1 MLVSSNLLAN
11 VIFLE
16 NTKLSINKTI
26 NLFCSDL
33 FKQLHERYT
42 YILAIIK
49 LEKKDRNKCAG
60 V

>member
-42 YILAIIK
+42 YIHFGH
-49 LEKKDRNKCAG
+49 N
-60 V
+60 